1 MRENEFEKQVQQKME
16 ELKIRPSDEV
26 WMDVERR
33 IRKEKKRRFIF
44 WLPLLFLLL
53 AGGIGT
59 AIWRGQKKEK
69 GIADIITAGN
79 KNTKTA
85 EPGNKRSGSA
95 TTPGITI
102 KDTDTKETATAPF
115 ITDPGTDAKTETT
128 KINSEKKENILLPG
142 TQKITIKAP
151 IVKKKKGKESAN
163 QPAITASVKKNDEI
177 PEQVTL
183 DAGAPKVIT
192 RPDVITDTEPGT
204 EPPQDISKK
213 EPPKEVKPQ
222 EPPATDSVIS
232 KPADKKSA
240 KNTRKWEWSLA
251 LGAGSSVTGNGF
263 SFGGQKS
270 MSADALGGGA
280 GAGPQPNPF
289 VTASP
294 VYRGFSMTTGVIGK
308 KAVSKKLQVIFGA
321 AYSYLSTRINVGDPV
336 DSLRTITNQYSN
348 GLGVNNFYRPAD
360 SVTVNRYR
368 NQYHFA
374 VLSAELSWQI
384 INGKKVIV
392 YWKNGL
398 QYRQLLGSSMLHFDG
413 RLSGYYK
420 DNDRLKKANLFF
432 TTGLSIPVN
441 KRMEINPY
449 LSHSLTP
456 VLRSPSSDDLHYTD
470 FGIRAT
476 FLLNKK

>member
-59 AIWRGQKKEK
+59 AIWLGQKKEK
-69 GIADIITAGN
+69 GIADIVTAGN
-79 KNTKTA
+79 KNTKTV
-85 EPGNKRSGSA
+85 ETGNKKTG
-95 TTPGITI
+95 GITTSGTAI
-102 KDTDTKETATAPF
+102 KDTDTKGATGVPASAA
-115 ITDPGTDAKTETT
+115 PGTDAKNEMT
-128 KINSEKKENILLPG
+128 KINSEKKENILLAG
-142 TQKITIKAP
+142 TQQITSKVP
-151 IVKKKKGKESAN
+151 IVKKKKGN
-163 QPAITASVKKNDEI
+163 QPAKQSVTTAVVKENDDN
-177 PEQVTL
+177 PEQITV
-183 DAGAPKVIT
+183 DAGAPKIIAKPGVII
-192 RPDVITDTEPGT
+192 DTDAGT
-204 EPPQDISKK
+204 VPAQDISINDQ
-213 EPPKEVKPQ
+213 PKNVKQP
-222 EPPATDSVIS
+222 EPPAMDSVVS
-232 KPADKKSA
+232 KSENNKSI
-240 KNTRKWEWSLA
+240 KDSRKWEWSLS

-294 VYRGFSMTTGVIGK
+294 VYRGFSMTTGVFGK

-321 AYSYLSTRINVGDPV
+321 AYSYLSTRMNVGNAV
-336 DSLRTITNQYSN
+336 DSVRTINNLYSN
-348 GLGVNNFYRPAD
+348 GLGVNNFYRPTD
-360 SVTVNRYR
+360 SVTANRYR

-384 INGKKVIV
+384 INGKKVKV

-398 QYRQLLGSSMLHFDG
+398 QYGQLLGSSMLHFDG
-413 RLSGYYK
+413 GLSGYY
-420 DNDRLKKANLFF
+420 
-432 TTGLSIPVN
+432 
-441 KRMEINPY
+441 
-449 LSHSLTP
+449 
-456 VLRSPSSDDLHYTD
+456 
-470 FGIRAT
+470 
-476 FLLNKK
+476 